1 MLPWLHLQNLHFRES
16 GMEVISN
23 RIKYFRESIFA
34 EISTIEIFCETMVE
48 LWRFGG
54 RSCRGIKDPMF

>member
-1 MLPWLHLQNLHFRES
+1 
-16 GMEVISN
+16 MEVISN

-34 EISTIEIFCETMVE
+34 EFSTIENFCETMVE

-54 RSCRGIKDPMF
+54 RSGRGIKDPMF